1 MLRFTIREL
10 LILTVNAGLA
20 VGGGWTGRMNAKHGK
35 RWFRFSLR
43 LALVLTLG
51 IVIGSFGSSLELR
64 LLGQGQPS
72 MQSVNVRL
80 KVLEIPRTSLAGLGL
95 GASST
100 SDARST
106 LPAAEVLKRIAILQ
120 ESKSIRVVTQPTLV
134 TVSGRATW
142 MRIGDEIPYIK
153 RTGDGA
159 ITIGWQP
166 IGTQVEILPTLKR
179 NGQIDLKIETE
190 HSRPSK
196 AQSAEY
202 KLVPVPTTPPI
213 ERITA
218 LAAFD
223 ITSGATV
230 VFTGQADMAGSTESE
245 RVLVFVATVEGS
257 VPR

>member
-1 MLRFTIREL
+1 MFRFTIREL
-10 LILTVNAGLA
+10 LILTVTAGLA
-20 VGGGWTGRMNAKHGK
+20 VSGGWTGRMNAKHRN
-35 RWFRFSLR
+35 RWSRFSLW

-51 IVIGSFGSSLELR
+51 IVIGSSLQLR
-64 LLGQGQPS
+64 LLGQGQPA

-95 GASST
+95 GASSI
-100 SDARST
+100 SDPRST
-106 LPAAEVLKRIAILQ
+106 LPAAEVLKRIATLQ

-142 MRIGDEIPYIK
+142 IRIGEEISYIK
-153 RTGDGA
+153 RTSAGA
-159 ITIGWQP
+159 TTIGWQP
-166 IGTQVEILPTLKR
+166 IGTQVEILPTIKR
-179 NGQIDLKIETE
+179 NGRIDLKIETE

-196 AQSAEY
+196 SQSAGY
-202 KLVPVPTTPPI
+202 KLVPVPTMPPI

-230 VFTGQADMAGSTESE
+230 VFTGQADAAGSAESE
-245 RVLVFVATVEGS
+245 RVLVFVATLEGP
-257 VPR
+257 VRR